1 MRLFHGLLLLS
12 LVLLSFGS
20 AASKPPSATIPP
32 KLYLQRGTIDLTV
45 ASQTQAD
52 PWLQPIDGYAVI
64 QFSGPI
70 LLKQRQAVA
79 ATGLEIVEY
88 LPDYAYLVRG
98 SAAQQ
103 AAARTIDGFYARGA
117 WTLADKVQPGLLK
130 LLQRGQYRGLPL
142 RTIGWD
148 NQLASAEQAVK
159 AQGLTLD
166 AIRSVDQML
175 QLARI
180 SEVRWIEVVSTPKL
194 IDQYARQV
202 QQVEPVWMDRQLY
215 GQNQIVAYTDTGLD
229 TGSLATLSN
238 DFANR
243 IQATQVLSAG
253 SNWDDNHGHGTH
265 VAGSIAGNGA
275 LSGSNPASHSY
286 TSSMAGIAPEAKLV
300 VQAFEA
306 DVNGN
311 IVGLPTDFYP
321 MYQQAYNAGARIHSN
336 SWGDVTGPVT
346 DTEALYGGYPYSAQR
361 TDQFLWEHPD
371 YTMLFGAGNS
381 GADGEVGE
389 MGFCTG
395 GNGVVDPDSLL
406 TPATAKNVITVGASE
421 SPRPTGGYT
430 SLPWLLLS
438 FCFATEPILSDTL
451 SDDANGMAAFSSR
464 GPTDDGRIKPDLV
477 APGTNIV
484 STRSYGSGAS
494 TLWGVHETN
503 GNYVYSGGT
512 SMATP
517 LVAGT
522 VALIREW
529 LATEGL
535 SNPSAAVIK
544 SIALN
549 TTVDIAPGQYGT
561 GVTQEI
567 PYNRPNSVAGWGRS
581 NLSFITKAAPYDL
594 WVDDHAAGLSTGQTV
609 SYNHTTS
616 QPLTVLTNTQPL
628 RVMLNWTDP
637 PASLAAAQQL
647 VNDLDLVVIG
657 PDGTRYYGNNQSTGD
672 RTNNLEGVI
681 INTPQLGAYQIEVNA
696 HNVPIAS
703 QAYGLAVA
711 GPLRESNG
719 GGTPTP
725 TTAPTN
731 TPTTGPTNT
740 ATATNPPT
748 ITVSSTS
755 TATTAPSNTPTATN
769 PPTITVSNT
778 PTATTAPSN
787 TPTATNPPTITVS
800 NTPTATTAPSNTP
813 TTVVNQYQVWAPW
826 ASK

>member
-1 MRLFHGLLLLS
+1 MRIFHGLLVIGLIFLS
-12 LVLLSFGS
+12 LGS

-32 KLYLQRGTIDLTV
+32 KLYLQRGTIDLNVVNQTNQNDPLLQAV
-45 ASQTQAD
+45 AE
-52 PWLQPIDGYAVI
+52 YAVI
-64 QFSGPI
+64 QFGGPI
-70 LLKQRQAVA
+70 LLKQRQALE
-79 ATGLEIVEY
+79 ATGLSIIEY

-103 AAARTIDGFYARGA
+103 ATASRIDGFYARGD
-117 WTLADKVQPGLLK
+117 WTLADKFQPGLLK
-130 LLQRGQYRGLPL
+130 LIQTGGYQGLPL

-159 AQGLTLD
+159 AQGLKLD
-166 AIRSVDQML
+166 AITTIDQLL

-180 SEVRWIEVVSTPKL
+180 NEVRWIEVASTPKL
-194 IDQYARQV
+194 SDQYARQV
-202 QQVEPVWMDRQLY
+202 QQVEPVWTNHQLY

-229 TGSLATLSN
+229 TGSLATVSN

-243 IQATQVLSAG
+243 IQSTYVLSAG
-253 SNWDDNHGHGTH
+253 ANWDDNHGHGTH

-275 LSGSNPASHSY
+275 LSGSNPATHSY
-286 TSSMAGIAPEAKLV
+286 TGSMAGIAPEAKLV

-306 DVNGN
+306 DLSGN
-311 IVGLPTDFYP
+311 IIGLPTDFYP
-321 MYQQAYNAGARIHSN
+321 MFQQAYDAGARIHSN
-336 SWGDVTGPVT
+336 SWGDLTGPVT
-346 DTEALYGGYPYSAQR
+346 DTEASFGGYPYSAQR

-381 GADGEVGE
+381 GADGTVGE
-389 MGFCTG
+389 LGFCTG
-395 GNGVVDPDSLL
+395 GDGVVDPDSLL
-406 TPATAKNVITVGASE
+406 APGTAKNVITVGASE

-430 SLPWLLLS
+430 GLPWLLLS

-512 SMATP
+512 SMSTP

-529 LATEGL
+529 LATQGL
-535 SNPSAAVIK
+535 ITPSAAVIK
-544 SIALN
+544 AIALN

-581 NLSFITKAAPYDL
+581 NLSFITKPAPYHL
-594 WVDDHAAGLSTGQTV
+594 WVADRTAGLSTGQTI
-609 SYNHTTS
+609 SYNHTAN

-672 RTNNLEGVI
+672 RTNNAEGVI
-681 INTPQLGAYQIEVNA
+681 INNPQIGAYQIEVNA

-703 QAYGLAVA
+703 QPYGLAVA
-711 GPLRESNG
+711 GPLREGTG

-725 TTAPTN
+725 TPIATATNTPTN
-731 TPTTGPTNT
+731 TPTATATTTNTPTATATNTPTNTPTNTRTNTPTATATATNTPTNTPTNT
-740 ATATNPPT
+740 ATATNTPT
-748 ITVSSTS
+748 NTPTDVPTPTS
-755 TATTAPSNTPTATN
+755 TAVLNE
-769 PPTITVSNT
+769 
-778 PTATTAPSN
+778 
-787 TPTATNPPTITVS
+787 
-800 NTPTATTAPSNTP
+800 
-813 TTVVNQYQVWAPW
+813 YDVWIPW

>member
-1 MRLFHGLLLLS
+1 MRLVYGLLLLS
-12 LVLLSFGS
+12 LVFLSFGS

-32 KLYLQRGTIDLTV
+32 KLYLQRGTIDLAV
-45 ASQTQAD
+45 ATQTQAD
-52 PWLQPIDGYAVI
+52 PWLQPIDGYAII

-79 ATGLEIVEY
+79 ATGLEIIEY

-103 AAARTIDGFYARGA
+103 TAARTIDGFYARGA

-130 LLQRGQYRGLPL
+130 LLQNGQYRGLPL

-148 NQLASAEQAVK
+148 NQLASAEQAVNT
-159 AQGLTLD
+159 QGLKLD
-166 AIRSVDQML
+166 AIRTSNQML

-180 SEVRWIEVVSTPKL
+180 NEVRWIEVVSTPKL

-202 QQVEPVWMDRQLY
+202 QQVEPVWTDRQLY

-229 TGSLATLSN
+229 TGSFSTLSN

-243 IQATQVLSAG
+243 IQATHVLSTG

-306 DVNGN
+306 DANGN

-336 SWGDVTGPVT
+336 SWGDLTGPIT
-346 DTEALYGGYPYSAQR
+346 DTEASYGGYPYSAQR

-381 GADGEVGE
+381 GADGEVGDL
-389 MGFCTG
+389 GFCTG

-430 SLPWLLLS
+430 GLPWLLLS

-484 STRSYGSGAS
+484 SARSYGSGAS

-503 GNYVYSGGT
+503 ANYVYSGGT

-535 SNPSAAVIK
+535 STPSAAVIK

-561 GVTQEI
+561 GPTQEI

-681 INTPQLGAYQIEVNA
+681 INTPQLGAYRIEVTA

-711 GPLRESNG
+711 GPLREGSG

-725 TTAPTN
+725 TTGPTN
-731 TPTTGPTNT
+731 TPTTGPT
-740 ATATNPPT
+740 
-748 ITVSSTS
+748 
-755 TATTAPSNTPTATN
+755 NTPTATN

-778 PTATTAPSN
+778 PTATTGPTN
-787 TPTATNPPTITVS
+787 TPTATNPPTITVSSTPTATTAPS

-813 TTVVNQYQVWAPW
+813 TTVVSQYKVWAPW

>member
-1 MRLFHGLLLLS
+1 MRLLHGLLLMSLVFLS
-12 LVLLSFGS
+12 LGS

-32 KLYLQRGTIDLTV
+32 KLYLQRGTIDLKV
-45 ASQTQAD
+45 VNQANRTD
-52 PWLQPIDGYAVI
+52 RLLQPIAEYAVI

-70 LLKQRQAVA
+70 LLKQRQAVE
-79 ATGLEIVEY
+79 ATGLEIIEY

-103 AAARTIDGFYARGA
+103 VAASSIDGFYARGD
-117 WTLADKVQPGLLK
+117 WTLADKFQPGLLK
-130 LLQRGQYRGLPL
+130 LVQTGRYQRLPL

-148 NQLASAEQAVK
+148 NQLTIAEQAVK
-159 AQGLTLD
+159 AQGLRLD
-166 AIRSVDQML
+166 VITTIDQII
-175 QLARI
+175 QLASI

-194 IDQYARQV
+194 TDQYARQV
-202 QQVEPVWMDRQLY
+202 QQVEPVWTDQQLY

-229 TGSLATLSN
+229 TGSMPSLSN

-275 LSGSNPASHSY
+275 LSGSNPATHSY
-286 TSSMAGIAPEAKLV
+286 TNSMAGIAPEAKLV

-306 DVNGN
+306 DPSGN
-311 IVGLPTDFYP
+311 IIGLPSDFYP
-321 MYQQAYNAGARIHSN
+321 MYQQAYAAGARIHSN
-336 SWGDVTGPVT
+336 SWGDVTGPIT
-346 DTEALYGGYPYSAQR
+346 DTEATFGGYPYSAQR
-361 TDQFLWEHPD
+361 TDQFLWDHPD

-389 MGFCTG
+389 FGFCTG
-395 GNGVVDPDSLL
+395 GDGVVDPDSLL
-406 TPATAKNVITVGASE
+406 APATAKNVITVGASE
-421 SPRPTGGYT
+421 NPRPTGGYT

-529 LATEGL
+529 LGTEGL

-544 SIALN
+544 AIALN
-549 TTVDIAPGQYGT
+549 TTVDIAPGQYGI
-561 GVTQEI
+561 GATQEI

-581 NLSFITKAAPYDL
+581 NLSFITKPAPYDL
-594 WVDDHAAGLSTGQTV
+594 WVADRTAGLSTGQMV
-609 SYNHTTS
+609 SYNHTTN
-616 QPLTVLTNTQPL
+616 QPLNVLTNTQPL

-681 INTPQLGAYQIEVNA
+681 INTPQIGTYQIEVTA

-703 QAYGLAVA
+703 QPYGLAVA
-711 GPLRESNG
+711 GPLRQVSG

-725 TTAPTN
+725 T
-731 TPTTGPTNT
+731 
-740 ATATNPPT
+740 ATAI
-748 ITVSSTS
+748 IT
-755 TATTAPSNTPTATN
+755 NTPTATN
-769 PPTITVSNT
+769 SPTITVSNT
-778 PTATTAPSN
+778 PTATTGPTN
-787 TPTATNPPTITVS
+787 TPTATNSPTITVS
-800 NTPTATTAPSNTP
+800 NTPTASPTTVPTNTSTNTP
-813 TTVVNQYQVWAPW
+813 TATGTVVISEYEVWIPW